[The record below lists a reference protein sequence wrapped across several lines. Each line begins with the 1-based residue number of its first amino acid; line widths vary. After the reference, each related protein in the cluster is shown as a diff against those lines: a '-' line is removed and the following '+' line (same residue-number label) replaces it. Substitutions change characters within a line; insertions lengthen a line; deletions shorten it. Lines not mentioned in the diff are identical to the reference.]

1 MSADQKEQI
10 QKMQSVYSLEQKEE
24 RKYSED
30 QKEKID
36 NFDAWMAEARK
47 KAEQKQQI
55 INDFNRR

>member
-24 RKYSED
+24 RKYSDD

-36 NFDAWMAEARK
+36 NFDAWMAEVRK

-55 INDFNRR
+55 VNDFNRR